1 MAKEPKNE
9 APQGRSLF
17 GGSGTGAE
25 GPETELSHE
34 VPSRKSEEA
43 KASKRAARAQKSEA
57 GKVASKRFMKSIG
70 DIASAP
76 VRGFKAS
83 VAQNPVRTWSI
94 TAGLLVV
101 GAFGTLQ
108 AINLYS
114 AIPHTAL
121 NAYLDA
127 VRDADT
133 SKIESLEVGQTAELD
148 WAPAEVLKETTLPA
162 VSQTE
167 LDWTVL
173 SGDAVAV
180 VKLEGFESELKFGL
194 VRETSFGFTGWTH
207 TWMIES
213 DPVTISFELDS
224 ALDPGQQLV
233 IGDTAIGTS
242 IDETAVTIASNE
254 FRALPGLLSVG
265 VAPNGFIGGPTEVYE
280 LTPGASQTLTFAAGG
295 TDMALV
301 ERATELAS
309 ESLLAQFDDCL
320 EAACGVLDN
329 NWDDYY
335 LSWTLG
341 DPPEYWEA
349 RTATDSLTSD
359 GCELVIDGT
368 LNGPFTV
375 DYVFMCG
382 YNIVRDA
389 EWDLGDGY
397 VISDQGTIAVG
408 RGIGISVT
416 ASTDGSELTPGVI
429 RYVPYGTD

>member
-9 APQGRSLF
+9 APQGRSLW
-17 GGSGTGAE
+17 GDTNAG
-25 GPETELSHE
+25 GPETDLTVEA
-34 VPSRKSEEA
+34 PSRNSEAA
-43 KASKRAARAQKSEA
+43 KASKRDARAQKSEA
-57 GKVASKRFMKSIG
+57 GKAASKRVAKSIG
-70 DIASAP
+70 DVVSAP
-76 VRGFKAS
+76 LRGFKGA
-83 VAQNPVRTWSI
+83 VAKNPVRTWST
-94 TAGLLVV
+94 TAGLILV

-108 AINLYS
+108 VVNLYS
-114 AIPHTAL
+114 ASPQVAL

-133 SKIESLEVGQTAELD
+133 SAVESLEVGQTAKLD
-148 WAPAEVLKETTLPA
+148 WAPAEVLKETNLPA
-162 VSQTE
+162 VAQT
-167 LDWTVL
+167 DTTWTPL
-173 SGDAVAV
+173 SGNATAV
-180 VKLEGFESELKFGL
+180 VTLEGFESELEFEL

-207 TWMIES
+207 TWMVES
-213 DPVTISFELDS
+213 DPVTVSFELDN

-233 IGDTAIGTS
+233 VGDTAIGTS
-242 IDETAVTIASNE
+242 VDEAVITIASNE

-280 LTPGASQTLTFAAGG
+280 LTPGITQTLTFAAGG

-301 ERATELAS
+301 ESATELAT
-309 ESLLAQFDDCL
+309 ESLLGQFSDCL
-320 EAACGVLDN
+320 ETNCSVLEN

-335 LSWTLG
+335 LSWSLG

-359 GCELVIDGT
+359 GCELVIDGA
-368 LNGPFTV
+368 LNGPLTV

-389 EWDLGDGY
+389 EWELGDGT
-397 VISDQGTIAVG
+397 VISDQGSIAVG

-416 ASTDGSELTPGVI
+416 ASTDGSELTPGAI